1 MESEHFSPKA
11 FEVILVQAKARTS
24 SVPGVPQMLLPPVS
38 WGAFEPVQ
46 HPGEIVFCSAWK
58 LWATAATGHLL
69 ILGTFVAK
77 TQRHKDT
84 KTQRHKQIQREH
96 VRTAFL
102 RSDFFQD
109 LSSTCLPRPPVQMML
124 KLRQLRSTSL
134 SCPSMPTV

>member
-1 MESEHFSPKA
+1 MEKSMESEHFSPKA

-46 HPGEIVFCSAWK
+46 HPGEFFFLFSLETMGYCGYWTSTH
-58 LWATAATGHLL
+58 LGHLR
-69 ILGTFVAK
+69 GE
-77 TQRHKDT
+77 DT

-124 KLRQLRSTSL
+124 KLRRLRSTSL